1 MNATRWMNVVM
12 WLTAI
17 VLVMIGMLMMNH
29 NKDNG
34 RQCDEIHTYQMLAV
48 CDEATDTGALL
59 TDTEGN
65 QWYVEIA
72 LDEGV
77 EYLVCVVDAG
87 TDEVE
92 DDEIISVWR
101 KVGT

>member
-1 MNATRWMNVVM
+1 MKKYTIINISVWVLTVALCVGVM
-12 WLTAI
+12 FI
-17 VLVMIGMLMMNH
+17 NDYKNSV
-29 NKDNG
+29 
-34 RQCDEIHTYQMLAV
+34 DEGDCFHTYQMLAL

-65 QWYVEIA
+65 QGYVEIA

>member
-1 MNATRWMNVVM
+1 MADSAMRYTPIRCW
-12 WLTAI
+12 
-17 VLVMIGMLMMNH
+17 
-29 NKDNG
+29 
-34 RQCDEIHTYQMLAV
+34 QCV
-48 CDEATDTGALL
+48 DEATDTGALL

>member
-1 MNATRWMNVVM
+1 MKLKAFTIINIFVWVFTITLIAATMVTNEEP
-12 WLTAI
+12 
-17 VLVMIGMLMMNH
+17 
-29 NKDNG
+29 
-34 RQCDEIHTYQMLAV
+34 CDEIHTYQMLAL
-48 CDEATDTGALL
+48 CDETTDTGALL

>member
-17 VLVMIGMLMMNH
+17 VLVMVGMLMMS
-29 NKDNG
+29 KDNG
-34 RQCDEIHTYQMLAV
+34 RQCDEIHTYQMLAL

>member
-1 MNATRWMNVVM
+1 MKKFTVINIGVWVLTVV
-12 WLTAI
+12 LCTVA
-17 VLVMIGMLMMNH
+17 MITNDVEPC
-29 NKDNG
+29 NDV
-34 RQCDEIHTYQMLAV
+34 HTYQMLAV
-48 CDEATDTGALL
+48 CDKATDTGALL

-92 DDEIISVWR
+92 DDEIINVWR

>member
-17 VLVMIGMLMMNH
+17 VLVMVGMLMMS
-29 NKDNG
+29 KDNG
-34 RQCDEIHTYQMLAV
+34 RQCDEIHTYQMLAL

-92 DDEIISVWR
+92 DDEIINVWR

>member
-1 MNATRWMNVVM
+1 MKKYTIINISVWV
-12 WLTAI
+12 LTVAMC
-17 VLVMIGMLMMNH
+17 VAVMIA
-29 NKDNG
+29 NG
-34 RQCDEIHTYQMLAV
+34 HKGRVDEGDYFRTYQMLAL
-48 CDEATDTGALL
+48 CDKATDTGALL

-65 QWYVEIA
+65 QWYVEMA

-87 TDEVE
+87 TNEVE

>member
-1 MNATRWMNVVM
+1 MKLRIFTIINIFVWVFTITLIVVAMATNEKPCNDVR
-12 WLTAI
+12 
-17 VLVMIGMLMMNH
+17 
-29 NKDNG
+29 
-34 RQCDEIHTYQMLAV
+34 TYQMLAV

-92 DDEIISVWR
+92 DDEIVNVWR

>member
-1 MNATRWMNVVM
+1 MNVTRWLNSAM
-12 WLTAI
+12 WLLAI
-17 VLVMIGMLMMNH
+17 VLVMGGMMMMS
-29 NKDNG
+29 KDNG
-34 RQCDEIHTYQMLAV
+34 RRCDEIHTYQMLAL
-48 CDEATDTGALL
+48 CDKATDTGALL